1 MRRRMADHIPLPLDE
16 NQKELM
22 KQVRAGGARVLRM
35 LELRS
40 WVPYWASYAV
50 STLCIWLVNVY

>member
-1 MRRRMADHIPLPLDE
+1 MADHIPLPLDE

-22 KQVRAGGARVLRM
+22 KQVRAGGAWVLRM
-35 LELRS
+35 PELRS

-50 STLCIWLVNVY
+50 STLCIW